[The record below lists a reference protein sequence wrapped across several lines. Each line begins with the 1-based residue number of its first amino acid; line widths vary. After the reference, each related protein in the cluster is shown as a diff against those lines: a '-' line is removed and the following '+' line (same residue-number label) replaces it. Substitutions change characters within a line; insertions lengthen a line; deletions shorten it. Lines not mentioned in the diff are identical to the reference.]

1 MGGWYG
7 TVENMGTIARM
18 SFWAGKRV
26 LVTGHTGFKG
36 SWLSL
41 WLGELGAEVF
51 GLALEP
57 DTDPAL
63 FDQLGLARQLD
74 HRIGDI
80 RDAETLRARV
90 ADVHPD
96 VVFHL
101 AAQPLVLASYDDPLL
116 TWDTNVMG
124 TAHVLQALRGVDH
137 PCAAVMIT
145 TDKVYENREWVHPY
159 RETDRLGGHDPY
171 SASKAA
177 CELVIASYARSF
189 FADSPVRIVSA
200 RAGNVIGGGDWAAN
214 RIVPDIARA
223 LAKGQAIPVR
233 NRHARRPWQHVL
245 EPLSG
250 YLRLA
255 ESMADSGAVPG
266 VGGMA
271 KKYNFGPEINDVRP
285 VGDLVEAA
293 LIHWPGSWDDQSDP
307 DARHEAGL
315 LSLDIECA
323 RADLGYSPRWDF
335 ERAVENTVQWY
346 RAVAGGASPR
356 EISCAQIRAF
366 GAP

>member
-1 MGGWYG
+1 
-7 TVENMGTIARM
+7 M
-18 SFWAGKRV
+18 SFWSGKRV

-41 WLGELGAEVF
+41 WLTRLGAEVA
-51 GLALEP
+51 GLALAP
-57 DTDPAL
+57 DTEPAL
-63 FDQLGLARQLD
+63 FDQLGLADRLD

-80 RDAETLRARV
+80 REAATVAERV
-90 ADVHPD
+90 AQVQPD

-124 TAHVLQALRGVDH
+124 TAHVLQALRALSR

-159 RETDRLGGHDPY
+159 REEDRLGGHDPY
-171 SASKAA
+171 SASKAGS
-177 CELVIASYARSF
+177 ELVIASWRKSF
-189 FADSPVRIVSA
+189 LAGHPVRVVSA

-214 RIVPDIARA
+214 RILPDLARA
-223 LAKGQAIPVR
+223 LGQGAALRLR
-233 NRHARRPWQHVL
+233 NPAARRPWQHVL

-255 ESMADSGAVPG
+255 EAAYRGEALADS
-266 VGGMA
+266 
-271 KKYNFGPEINDVRP
+271 YNFGPEPADVHP
-285 VGDLVEAA
+285 VRALVEAA
-293 LIHWPGSWDDQSDP
+293 LSHWPGRWEDASDP
-307 DARHEAGL
+307 AAPHEAGL
-315 LSLDIECA
+315 LSLGIERA
-323 RADLGYSPRWDF
+323 RADLGYVPRWGFADSVRHSM
-335 ERAVENTVQWY
+335 EWY
-346 RAVAGGASPR
+346 RDVAEGVSPLD
-356 EISCAQIRAF
+356 ITAAQIAAF

>member
-1 MGGWYG
+1 MDQRQGA
-7 TVENMGTIARM
+7 VENLGPETRM
-18 SFWAGKRV
+18 TGFWQGKRV

-41 WLGELGAEVF
+41 WLGELGAQVY
-51 GLALEP
+51 GLALVP

-63 FDQLGLARQLD
+63 FDQIGLSSRMD

-80 RDAETLRARV
+80 RQAETLRHRV
-90 ADVHPD
+90 AEVRPD

-124 TAHVLQALRGVDH
+124 TAHMLDALRGLDH

-145 TDKVYENREWVHPY
+145 TDKVYENREWLHPY
-159 RETDRLGGHDPY
+159 RESDALGGHDPY

-177 CELVIASYARSF
+177 CELVIASYRKSF
-189 FADSPVRIVSA
+189 FAGTGVRVASA
-200 RAGNVIGGGDWAAN
+200 RAGNVIGGGDWAEN

-223 LAKGQAIPVR
+223 LAAGQAIPVR
-233 NRHARRPWQHVL
+233 NGRARRPWQHVL

-255 ESMADSGAVPG
+255 QALSGSQDVASS
-266 VGGMA
+266 
-271 KKYNFGPEINDVRP
+271 YNFGPEAADVRP
-285 VGDLVEAA
+285 VSDLVAAA
-293 LIHWPGSWDDQSDP
+293 LRHWPGEWQDNSDP

-315 LSLDIECA
+315 LSLGIELA
-323 RADLGYSPRWDF
+323 RSDLGYTPRWDF
-335 ERAVENTVQWY
+335 AQAMEQTMGWY
-346 RAVAGGASPR
+346 RQVLDGASPLDVTR
-356 EISCAQIRAF
+356 AQIRAF
-366 GAP
+366 GTP